1 MLYIKVVFT
10 SIGSLVVLFLLTKVI
25 GNKQLTQITMF
36 DYVNSITIG
45 SIAAEM
51 ATADNED
58 FLAPLIA
65 MVIYALSVLLI
76 TVITDK
82 SLVLRRFFNGKTITL
97 VDDGKIYVKN
107 LKKAKLN
114 LNELLAELR
123 INGYFD
129 ISEIHSS
136 YMEPNGM
143 ISILPKENCRM
154 LTPKDMGL
162 SLPQSKSCVI
172 LISDGQIL
180 YENLHRSSVDEKWL
194 FGQIKTFGAKGA
206 GDVFLASLDGQKN
219 LSVFLKTDQSPR
231 NDLFQ

>member
-10 SIGSLVVLFLLTKVI
+10 SVGSLVVLFLLTKVI

-36 DYVNSITIG
+36 DYINSITIG

-51 ATADNED
+51 ATADKED

-82 SLVLRRFFNGKTITL
+82 SLKLRRFFNGKTVTL
-97 VDDGKIYVKN
+97 VDDGKIYIKN

-129 ISEIHSS
+129 ISEIHSA

-143 ISILPKENCRM
+143 VSILPKENCRT

-162 SLPQSKSCVI
+162 SLSQSKACVI

-180 YENLHRSSVDEKWL
+180 YENLRRSSVDEKWL
-194 FGQIKTFGAKGA
+194 LGQIKNFGAKRV

-219 LSVFLKTDQSPR
+219 LSVFLKTDISPQ